1 MLILA
6 KNFQRQDYLR
16 STMASKAA
24 NAKKRVIISYMNLRP
39 EMIEAFR
46 ATYPHGHGEALIRN
60 DEQGGDFFYAVPFE
74 TEEISYL
81 VKVDVKID
89 TKPEEDL
96 DKDYYADDDDE
107 ISGADQIAD
116 SPDDDDDE

>member
-1 MLILA
+1 
-6 KNFQRQDYLR
+6 
-16 STMASKAA
+16 MATKAV
-24 NAKKRVIISYMNLRP
+24 NAKKRVIVSYVNLSP
-39 EMIEAFR
+39 ELLQAFKT
-46 ATYPHGHGEALIRN
+46 TYPHSYNEALIRI
-60 DEQGGDFFYAVPFE
+60 DKPGGDFFYVVPLE

-96 DKDYYADDDDE
+96 DKDYYTDDEDE

-116 SPDDDDDE
+116 SADEEEDE

>member
-6 KNFQRQDYLR
+6 KNLQRQDYLR

-24 NAKKRVIISYMNLRP
+24 NAKKRVIISYMNLSP
-39 EMIEAFR
+39 ELIEAFR
-46 ATYPHGHGEALIRN
+46 ATYPHGYSEALIRI
-60 DEQGGDFFYAVPFE
+60 DKPGGDFFYAVPFE

>member
-6 KNFQRQDYLR
+6 EIFQPTRYLAKH
-16 STMASKAA
+16 TMASKAA
-24 NAKKRVIISYMNLRP
+24 NAKKRVIISHMNLAP
-39 EMIEAFR
+39 ELLEAFK
-46 ATYPHGHGEALIRN
+46 ATYPYGYGEALIRI
-60 DEQGGDFFYAVPFE
+60 DKPAGDFFYAVPFE

-96 DKDYYADDDDE
+96 DKDYYADEEDE

-116 SPDDDDDE
+116 SGDDDDE

>member
-1 MLILA
+1 
-6 KNFQRQDYLR
+6 
-16 STMASKAA
+16 MATNVA
-24 NAKKRVIISYMNLRP
+24 NAKKRVITSFLNLTP
-39 EMIEAFR
+39 ELAGAFK
-46 ATYPHGHGEALIRN
+46 AAYPHGYGEALIRI
-60 DEQGGDFFYAVPFE
+60 DKPGGEFFYVVPLE

-96 DKDYYADDDDE
+96 EKDYYSDEEDE

-116 SPDDDDDE
+116 SAEAEDDE